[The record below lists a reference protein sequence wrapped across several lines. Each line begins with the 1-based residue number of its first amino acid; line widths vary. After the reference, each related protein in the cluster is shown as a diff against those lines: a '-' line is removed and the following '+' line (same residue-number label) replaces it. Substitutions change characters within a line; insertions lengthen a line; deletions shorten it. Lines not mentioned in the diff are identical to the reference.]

1 MLSVYSNFTPPGTD
15 WSTPIKY
22 DLQNEAHKKTLLNMN
37 TYTLEDLKGFY
48 THGIK
53 TKLQVLMNI
62 IKSGNILSQNSI
74 NKKNTISQHSG
85 YNSSEKDRI
94 SFSMFG
100 DGKISEIYGKGGIT
114 LISNS
119 IYPYRAHSHMP
130 YEWFCN
136 DKVPIENLIIAIDK
150 EFASV
155 HIAHLNPEEIFQWKG
170 RTNNYHIMVNII
182 KFLQKESGI
191 LMMRSLYENGFNG
204 TSSISSTSSMD
215 EDEEDIDDID
225 EISVEEFNEYYKM
238 VLEHIIENDGNL
250 FDNTVVNLV
259 IALLRKY
266 KLDKKVKVILVDY
279 EAEYD
284 S

>member
-22 DLQNEAHKKTLLNMN
+22 DLQNEAHNKILFNMG
-37 TYTLEDLKGFY
+37 TYTLENLKGFY
-48 THGIK
+48 THGIN

-62 IKSGNILSQNSI
+62 IKNGHILSQNSI

-85 YNSSEKDRI
+85 YSSSKKDRI

-136 DKVPIENLIIAIDK
+136 DKVSMEELTIAIDK
-150 EFASV
+150 EFAST
-155 HIAHLNPEEIFQWKG
+155 HIAHLNPEEIFHWEG
-170 RTNNYHIMVNII
+170 RSNNYHIMVNII

-191 LMMRSLYENGFNG
+191 PIMQSLYGDSITG
-204 TSSISSTSSMD
+204 MSSNSSMD
-215 EDEEDIDDID
+215 EDEDIEDMD
-225 EISVEEFNEYYKM
+225 EISVGEFNEYYKL
-238 VLEHIIENDGNL
+238 VLETIIENDGDL
-250 FDNTVVNLV
+250 FENTVINFV

-279 EAEYD
+279 EAQYD